1 MLSKLYK
8 NRFDGK
14 VIIKEKNEL
23 WKVLCRNF
31 FQKFIPENS
40 TVVDLAAGYCE
51 FINNIKAQKKIAVDL
66 NNDTKEFAKPGV
78 NVLIEDITKLSLND
92 SSADIVFISNLF
104 EHLNSREEILKV
116 LNESYRIL
124 KSNGII
130 IILQPNINYIGTK
143 YWDFFDHK
151 IALSDKSLAEA
162 LRFSNFKILKLLP
175 RFLPYTTKSGLP
187 KWPFLVKLYLKYRLL
202 WNLFGQQCLIIAEK

>member
-1 MLSKLYK
+1 M
-8 NRFDGK
+8 
-14 VIIKEKNEL
+14 
-23 WKVLCRNF
+23 
-31 FQKFIPENS
+31 
-40 TVVDLAAGYCE
+40 
-51 FINNIKAQKKIAVDL
+51 
-66 NNDTKEFAKPGV
+66 
-78 NVLIEDITKLSLND
+78 ND